1 METKKIPLHEL
12 CDFQNG
18 FAFSS
23 SDYSDEGTIVLRMSN
38 ISREGRFNINSEN
51 IKFIPRNKINGLERF
66 LLKKNDVVIAM
77 TDMSKDMGII
87 GRTAIVDE
95 DDKYILNQRVGRF
108 IIKSEFFYYKY
119 LHSYTNSNYFIDYI
133 KKCCGGGLQMNVS
146 TSDIMNYEIPLPDL
160 KTQHKIA
167 SILEQADTA
176 RQKRK
181 QANQLTEQ
189 FLQSVFI
196 EMFGDPV
203 RNEKGLVISELKDVV
218 RKDDKVNYGVVQP
231 GDDVANGVPLI
242 RVGDFNGMKISKEN
256 LKRIA
261 PEIESQYKRSRI
273 VGDEIFVACVG
284 SIGKVALADE
294 SLKGFNT
301 VRAVARIRCSEKV
314 NRNYLAY
321 YFSTPFIQ
329 NYFTNQT
336 RTVSQPTLNIKQIE
350 ETKIILPPLPLQQK
364 FASIVEQVEQLRV
377 KQRESERELDN
388 LFNSLMQRYF
398 GD

>member
-1 METKKIPLHEL
+1 MKEVAITDLVADKISGEWGVEPSNGSATKVLRTTNFTNEGRLNLESVVEREIEKSLIERKHLKFGDTIIEKSGGGPKQPVGRVVFY
-12 CDFQNG
+12 DIK
-18 FAFSS
+18 
-23 SDYSDEGTIVLRMSN
+23 SDERYLSNNFTAILRPNEKVFPKYFFYALFFKHLSQGTLRYQ
-38 ISREGRFNINSEN
+38 
-51 IKFIPRNKINGLERF
+51 NKTTGILNLKLERY
-66 LLKKNDVVIAM
+66 LEEEK
-77 TDMSKDMGII
+77 
-87 GRTAIVDE
+87 
-95 DDKYILNQRVGRF
+95 
-108 IIKSEFFYYKY
+108 IK
-119 LHSYTNSNYFIDYI
+119 
-133 KKCCGGGLQMNVS
+133 
-146 TSDIMNYEIPLPDL
+146 LPDL
-160 KTQHKIA
+160 KIQQKIA
-167 SILEQADTA
+167 SILEQADAA

-294 SLKGFNT
+294 SLK
-301 VRAVARIRCSEKV
+301 RI
-314 NRNYLAY
+314 
-321 YFSTPFIQ
+321 
-329 NYFTNQT
+329 
-336 RTVSQPTLNIKQIE
+336 
-350 ETKIILPPLPLQQK
+350 
-364 FASIVEQVEQLRV
+364 
-377 KQRESERELDN
+377 
-388 LFNSLMQRYF
+388 
-398 GD
+398 